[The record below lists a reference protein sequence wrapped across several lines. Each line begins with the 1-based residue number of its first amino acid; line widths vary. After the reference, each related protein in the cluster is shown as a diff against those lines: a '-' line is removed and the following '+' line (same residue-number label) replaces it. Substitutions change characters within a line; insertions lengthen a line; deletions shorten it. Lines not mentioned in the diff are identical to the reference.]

1 MISFVVFGLSSIATS
16 VILVGSTAIPPIR
29 KIQIFPSWHTSIY
42 LEILTKFGVN
52 LPNAL
57 TYSLI
62 VY

>member
-1 MISFVVFGLSSIATS
+1 MATS
-16 VILVGSTAIPPIR
+16 VILVRSTAIPPMR
-29 KIQIFPSWHTSIY
+29 KIQIFPSWHTSVC

-52 LPNAL
+52 VPNAL